1 MLAQHVAARQLRALS
16 VAAEGCSEA
25 GMQSSCSYAPLHI
38 ERAAAKGRQCEQID
52 EMLRDLADA
61 RSRVAEARRRAET
74 LSSLASGA
82 AVFANNEN
90 AAPTYIAPN
99 SGELTPGEAERS
111 APKPKRVAPSPAP
124 MEARR
129 GAVEASQAAVAAGL
143 CAAGAAETVCSPEM
157 LAAPEAM
164 ASSADVATPVATS
177 ASEDA
182 AALAD
187 GERLSYPLF
196 RRPSGTL
203 MSGDAGAMHSALPT
217 SAGVDVAAAAA
228 VSASRPGKQV

>member
-1 MLAQHVAARQLRALS
+1 
-16 VAAEGCSEA
+16 
-25 GMQSSCSYAPLHI
+25 MQSSCSYAPLHI

-61 RSRVAEARRRAET
+61 RSRVAAARRRAET

-99 SGELTPGEAERS
+99 SRELTPGEAERA
-111 APKPKRVAPSPAP
+111 APKPKRVAPSPVP
-124 MEARR
+124 MEAQ
-129 GAVEASQAAVAAGL
+129 GVVEASQAAVTAGL
-143 CAAGAAETVCSPEM
+143 CAGAADTACAPEM

-177 ASEDA
+177 ASENA
-182 AALAD
+182 AAPAD

-228 VSASRPGKQV
+228 VSASRPGKQVWRA